1 MSTSNDENRHIP
13 VLLDET
19 IDAFTSLSS
28 SGGTIVD
35 CTLGG
40 GGHTHALLERFSN
53 VRVLACD
60 MDANAIDLA
69 RVRLA
74 SYLRDGRVAFH
85 HGNFSTLP
93 ELDESQ
99 LPQGFAPPWNG
110 ILMDLGYSSNQL
122 ESEDYGMSFSID
134 SEIDMRLSRPASGQ
148 TAWELMQEC
157 SAQEL
162 GDILKAYG
170 EIIGAHRLARRIR
183 DALDAGSIH
192 NSTAKFAH
200 FIESASGGRRS
211 KDSIHPATLVF
222 QALRIAV
229 NDELRVLDHFLEGVI
244 LKTSKSGR
252 IAIITFHSLEDR
264 IVKYWGKKYAAT
276 VRAVTRKPIVASQ
289 EEIKANPRSRS
300 AKLRIYERI

>member
-1 MSTSNDENRHIP
+1 MNSEENRHIP
-13 VLLDET
+13 VLLTES
-19 IDAFTSLSS
+19 IEAFSSLAN
-28 SGGTIVD
+28 GTVVD

-40 GGHTHALLERFSN
+40 GGHTNALLERFKN
-53 VRVLACD
+53 LKVLACD
-60 MDANAIDLA
+60 MDSNAIDHA
-69 RVRLA
+69 RIRLA
-74 SYLRDGRVAFH
+74 SFLRDGRVAFH
-85 HGNFSTLP
+85 HGNFSELP
-93 ELDESQ
+93 RLEDSNFPL
-99 LPQGFAPPWNG
+99 GFAPPWNG

-122 ESEDYGMSFSID
+122 ESEEYGMSFSID
-134 SEIDMRLSRPASGQ
+134 SELDMRLSRPVSGS
-148 TAWELMQEC
+148 TAWELMHEC

-170 EIIGAHRLARRIR
+170 EIIGAHKLARRIR
-183 DALDAGSIH
+183 DALDANMIH
-192 NSTAKFAH
+192 NSTANFAQ

-211 KDSIHPATLVF
+211 KDAIHPATLVF

-264 IVKYWGKKYAAT
+264 IVKFWGKKNAAT
-276 VRAVTRKPIVASQ
+276 VRALTKKPIVASP

-300 AKLRIYERI
+300 AKLRIYERL